1 MGNNNISYGTPFDD
15 VFRTLLEKCSKLI
28 IPVINEV
35 FGTDYSM
42 EEDVTLLSDVH
53 FVLDEDGE
61 DRKRITDSCIQI
73 RRKMYHIEC
82 ESNPDSSI
90 AIRMIEYDFHI
101 ALSQAECGTYEYVLT
116 FPESAVLMLRHT
128 KSTPDR
134 LNIKIVLPDKSEA
147 MYSIPTVKVQNYT
160 KEELF
165 DRDLLFFIP
174 YYILKFEKELD
185 EINKEEEKLQW
196 LRSEYGDIYERL
208 CKLDLHKKVGPN
220 YLYDLIKL
228 TTKLT
233 EYVARDAENV
243 KKEVI
248 IMGGQVIDTGSDAI
262 LEKGISMGISMGI
275 SQGISQSIVELLQN
289 KGEVNEELREM
300 ISIETDGNTLR
311 RWLQLSAKVSSVAE
325 FINQMN

>member
-1 MGNNNISYGTPFDD
+1 MGTGIADSYGTPFDD

-35 FGTDYSM
+35 FMTDYSM
-42 EEDVTLLSDVH
+42 DEDVTLLSNEH
-53 FVLDEDGE
+53 FVYDADSK
-61 DRKRITDSCIQI
+61 DRKRITDSCIMI

-90 AIRMIEYDFHI
+90 EIRMIEYDFHI
-101 ALSQAECGTYEYVLT
+101 ALSQAECGIYEHVLT
-116 FPESAVLMLRHT
+116 FPESAVLLLRHT
-128 KSTPDR
+128 KNTPDR

-165 DRDLLFFIP
+165 NKELLFFIP

-185 EINKEEEKLQW
+185 EINKEDERLQW

-208 CKLDLHKKVGPN
+208 RRLDLHKRVGPN
-220 YLYDLIKL
+220 YLYDLVRL

-233 EYVARDAENV
+233 EYVARNAENV
-243 KKEVI
+243 KKEVVV
-248 IMGGQVIDTGSDAI
+248 MGGQVIDTGSDTI
-262 LEKGISMGISMGI
+262 LEMGI
-275 SQGISQSIVELLQN
+275 SQGKAQSVYELLQC
-289 KGEVNEELREM
+289 KGEVSDELRE
-300 ISIETDGNTLR
+300 IIFAETDGNVLSK
-311 RWLQLSAKVSSVAE
+311 WLQLSAKVASIEE
-325 FINQMN
+325 FEKQMH